1 MRTYHSA
8 SGSSAEDLFIELF
21 SDTFGAE
28 KAGYSHEAFGIPDNV
43 YLLGTMN
50 TADRSIALLDTALRR
65 RFSFVE
71 MMPDSGV
78 LDGIE
83 GGLQW
88 TAKNI
93 CS

>member
-1 MRTYHSA
+1 
-8 SGSSAEDLFIELF
+8 
-21 SDTFGAE
+21 
-28 KAGYSHEAFGIPDNV
+28 
-43 YLLGTMN
+43 MN